1 MSRVPEPEGIGDV
14 GTTRRS
20 LRHRDAEGRGVTEL
34 SSRLGIAGA
43 TLGVIAGVIQWS
55 FGAEIPEL
63 TGSKLH
69 PVQLG
74 IITILLSLVAMAAS
88 LAAKDLAA
96 RSTRGTVLVALGLL
110 IPAGICFTTVG
121 SLWYLPGPLLIA
133 AAFLVIARFQGWSL
147 GFTPRRS
154 GQSR

>member
-1 MSRVPEPEGIGDV
+1 
-14 GTTRRS
+14 
-20 LRHRDAEGRGVTEL
+20 VTEL

-43 TLGVIAGVIQWS
+43 TLGVVAGAIQWS

-63 TGSKLH
+63 TGNKLH

-121 SLWYLPGPLLIA
+121 ALWYLPGPLLITA
-133 AAFLVIARFQGWSL
+133 GFLVIARSDARASL
-147 GFTPRRS
+147 GEQGHRKEEST
-154 GQSR
+154 